1 LNKNSWVKL
10 TIWIVAFELI
20 GFSLGL
26 MTEANIH
33 SWYEGLNKSI
43 LTPPGFVFSI
53 AWSILYVLIAIAGW
67 MLWQKREN
75 IEMRPALYLYISQ
88 LLMNWSWTPLFFQLH
103 LIGFSLIWLVILTFL
118 TFLTIYSIKD
128 KKRLVSYLLLPYFI
142 WLLFATYLNYAIWLL
157 N

>member
-1 LNKNSWVKL
+1 MNKNSWIKL

-20 GFSLGL
+20 GFSLSI
-26 MTEANIH
+26 MTVANIH

-53 AWSILYVLIAIAGW
+53 AWSILYVLLAIVGW
-67 MLWQKREN
+67 MLWQQRKN

-88 LLMNWSWTPLFFQLH
+88 LLMNWAWTPLFFQLH
-103 LIGFSLIWLVILTFL
+103 LTGFSLLWLVILTLL
-118 TFLTIYSIKD
+118 TFLTIYSIKN
-128 KKRLVSYLLLPYFI
+128 KEKLVIYLLVPYFI
-142 WLLFATYLNYAIWLL
+142 WLIFATYLNYAIWLL

>member
-1 LNKNSWVKL
+1 MNKNSWIKL
-10 TIWIVAFELI
+10 IIWIITFELI
-20 GFSLGL
+20 GFSLSI

-53 AWSILYVLIAIAGW
+53 VWSILYVLLAIAGW
-67 MLWQKREN
+67 MIWQKREN

-88 LLMNWSWTPLFFQLH
+88 LLMNWAWTPLFFQLH
-103 LIGFSLIWLVILTFL
+103 LIGYSLIWLLIMTFL
-118 TFLTIYSIKD
+118 TLLTIYSIKN
-128 KKRLVSYLLLPYFI
+128 KEKLVSYLLAPYFI
-142 WLLFATYLNYAIWLL
+142 WLLFANYLNYSIWLL

>member
-1 LNKNSWVKL
+1 LNKNSWIKL

-20 GFSLGL
+20 GFSLSI
-26 MTEANIH
+26 MTVANIH

-53 AWSILYVLIAIAGW
+53 AWSILYVLLAIVGW
-67 MLWQKREN
+67 MLWQQRKN

-88 LLMNWSWTPLFFQLH
+88 LLMNWAWTPLFFQLH
-103 LIGFSLIWLVILTFL
+103 LTGFSLLWLVILTLL
-118 TFLTIYSIKD
+118 TFLTIYSIKN
-128 KKRLVSYLLLPYFI
+128 KEKLVIYLLVPYFI
-142 WLLFATYLNYAIWLL
+142 WLIFATYLNYAIWLL

>member
-1 LNKNSWVKL
+1 MNKNSWIKL
-10 TIWIVAFELI
+10 IIWIITFELI
-20 GFSLGL
+20 GFSLSI

-53 AWSILYVLIAIAGW
+53 VWSILYVLLAIAGW
-67 MLWQKREN
+67 MIWQKREN

-88 LLMNWSWTPLFFQLH
+88 LLMNWAWTPLFFQLH
-103 LIGFSLIWLVILTFL
+103 LIGYSLIWLLIMTFL
-118 TFLTIYSIKD
+118 TLLTIYSIKN
-128 KKRLVSYLLLPYFI
+128 KEKLVIYLLVPYFI
-142 WLLFATYLNYAIWLL
+142 WLIFATYLNYAIWLL

>member
-1 LNKNSWVKL
+1 LNKNSWIKL
-10 TIWIVAFELI
+10 IIWIITFELI
-20 GFSLGL
+20 GFSLSI

-53 AWSILYVLIAIAGW
+53 VWSILYVLLAIAGW
-67 MLWQKREN
+67 MIWQKREN

-88 LLMNWSWTPLFFQLH
+88 LLMNWAWTPLFFQLH
-103 LIGFSLIWLVILTFL
+103 LIGYSLIWLLIMTFL
-118 TFLTIYSIKD
+118 TLLTIYSIKN
-128 KKRLVSYLLLPYFI
+128 KEKLVSYLLAPYFI
-142 WLLFATYLNYAIWLL
+142 WLLFANYLNYSIWLL